1 MTEGGMVI
9 DLGYCTAC
17 GRARGNADPFCGG
30 CGAALG
36 PLRAAVPASVAPP
49 IEQSAPMVT
58 PAAPPASTAWPARL
72 VVRAAR
78 DAVASV
84 RLTEGTV
91 PGSPARERP
100 SILVSIHGLAPNAF
114 AAAREQ
120 ATSAGCRGYLSG
132 PGISVDASI
141 NSLYLQDRSDPRS
154 DLALRGIGTAWN
166 VRRALDIAI
175 EIVEKLAAPLKDD
188 RVSIAIH
195 VMPADYWGLVKA
207 LEHAI
212 GQPAGRGWA
221 LKACFA
227 GARAEGDHGR
237 PTGSSIEVG

>member
-1 MTEGGMVI
+1 
-9 DLGYCTAC
+9 
-17 GRARGNADPFCGG
+17 
-30 CGAALG
+30 
-36 PLRAAVPASVAPP
+36 
-49 IEQSAPMVT
+49 MVT

-120 ATSAGCRGYLSG
+120 ATSAG
-132 PGISVDASI
+132 
-141 NSLYLQDRSDPRS
+141 
-154 DLALRGIGTAWN
+154 LRGIGTAWN